1 MNFHIGQKIVLIN
14 DKWSA
19 DADKYVPNRPVKGGV
34 YTIRGFDG
42 GQLDPDEFGVFL
54 EEMVNPERDY
64 LGGRQ
69 EGSFYAHRF
78 RPVRTTSIDVFTA
91 MLAPTPRIKEAV

>member
-1 MNFHIGQKIVLIN
+1 MNFRLRQKVVCVN
-14 DKWSA
+14 DKWDA
-19 DADKYVPNRPVKGGV
+19 DANKYVPNRPRKGGV
-34 YTIRGFDG
+34 YTIRGFDA
-42 GQLDPDEFGVFL
+42 DPFDPNEPGVYL

-64 LGGRQ
+64 LNGRI

-78 RPVRTTSIDVFTA
+78 RPIRTTSIDVFTA